1 MGTWRDEIDEELK
14 RLRRLASQLTDQRTL
29 DGIEVL
35 IADLVA
41 KEVELDRK

>member
-1 MGTWRDEIDEELK
+1 MGTCRDEIDEELK

-35 IADLVA
+35 IADLEA
-41 KEVELDRK
+41 KEVELDKK